1 MAENERKN
9 QVQSGTVN
17 EKVVNTFCALCSP
30 GAKCGIKCHVRDGRL
45 VRIEGM
51 EESPINRGKL
61 CPKAHASMQWLYS
74 PQRLKYPLKRIGK
87 KGEGKFARISWDEA
101 LDIIADKLKEQKEK
115 YGPESLAVLSPQN
128 RSYTDY
134 FIRFLA
140 VHGSPNFGHSGIC
153 SMQRAFSFSYTL
165 GVPSLS
171 QDFENSDLIVIWGAN
186 PVYSSMSM
194 GNLKSI
200 LDARD
205 RGARLMVIK
214 PEMQPDAAKADIW
227 VPSQTWYRRRSGA
240 GYAQCNHQ

>member
-1 MAENERKN
+1 
-9 QVQSGTVN
+9 
-17 EKVVNTFCALCSP
+17 
-30 GAKCGIKCHVRDGRL
+30 
-45 VRIEGM
+45 
-51 EESPINRGKL
+51 
-61 CPKAHASMQWLYS
+61 MQWLYS

-101 LDIIADKLKEQKEK
+101 LNIIADKLKEQKEK

-134 FIRFLA
+134 FIRFLT

-153 SMQRAFSFSYTL
+153 SMQRAFSFAYTL

-214 PEMQPDAAKADIW
+214 PDMQPDAAKADIW
-227 VPSQTWYRRRSGA
+227 VPIRPGTDGVGIPCSM
-240 GYAQCNHQ
+240 